1 MDHTQQGD
9 AKDLPPGV
17 DDEMSA
23 RIGSHA
29 WANEQPAEPK
39 GRPEGRL
46 EFEMLLADL
55 SARFV
60 NLPADLIDSEIENA
74 EHRICEF
81 LDLDTAALWQWEG
94 VAPGAFALTH
104 YFNTLGVPAPP
115 ERRIDSF
122 FPWCRQ
128 QMLLGRVIAVSSLED
143 LPEEAARDLESGR
156 LFGIKSSLLLPLSVG
171 GGPTIGILGLNT
183 TRAERDWPNVLV
195 KRLLLVAQ
203 IFANALSRK
212 RADQALRESE
222 ERMTLAAEAAE
233 FGIWVR
239 NIASNLVWGSERWL
253 RLFGFP
259 SGPEVGFED
268 FIQRIHPDDRERVQQ
283 EIQRAF
289 ANQSD
294 YSAEFRVVLPGGD
307 ELWIASRGRMHEGGN
322 GKPARMMG
330 AAIEITE
337 RKRMEAELRD
347 RLREIEE
354 LKQRVERENTYLR
367 EEIGLRVDQTDIVG
381 KSAPIK
387 DVLVQAGQVAETD
400 STVLL
405 LGETGTGKELL
416 ARAIHRM
423 SRRKERALVTVNC
436 ASLPPT
442 LIESELFGRE
452 RGAYTD
458 ALTRMTG
465 RFELADESTLFLDE
479 IGELPHDVQSK
490 LLRVLEEGRFER
502 LGSTKTLKSDVRIIA
517 ATNRDLGRAVREG
530 RFRQDLYYRLNV
542 FPIVIPPLRERPE
555 DIPLLVWTFVREFEK
570 KIGKR
575 IDRIDRKSMESM
587 QRHSWPGNV
596 RELKNVIEHGMI
608 VSTGN
613 TLAVQLPHVDT
624 SGATKASDLESIERT
639 HVLKVLA
646 DSGWRIGGKGG
657 AAETLGLKRTTLQ
670 SLMTRLGIRRPRPG
684 VPK

>member
-1 MDHTQQGD
+1 MDHSQQGD

-23 RIGSHA
+23 HTEGHT
-29 WANEQPAEPK
+29 WANEHPVEPK
-39 GRPEGRL
+39 RKLDGRL

-60 NLPADLIDSEIENA
+60 NLPADLIDSEIEDA
-74 EHRICEF
+74 ERRICEF
-81 LDLDTAALWQWEG
+81 LDLDTAALWQWEE

-104 YFNTLGVPAPP
+104 YFNVLGVPAPP

-128 QMLLGRVIAVSSLED
+128 QMLLGRVIAISSLED

-171 GGPTIGILGLNT
+171 GGSTIGILGLNA
-183 TRAERDWPNVLV
+183 TRAERDWPDMLV
-195 KRLLLVAQ
+195 KRLQLVAQ
-203 IFANALSRK
+203 IFANALARK

-239 NIASNLVWGSERWL
+239 NIASNRVWGSERWL

-259 SGPEVGFED
+259 AGAEVRFED
-268 FIQRIHPDDRERVQQ
+268 LIQRIHPDDRERVQR
-283 EIQRAF
+283 EIQRVF
-289 ANQSD
+289 ANQTD
-294 YSAEFRVVLPGGD
+294 YSAEFRVVLPGGH
-307 ELWIASRGRMHEGGN
+307 ERWIVSRGRMHEGGN

-337 RKRMEAELRD
+337 RKQMEAQLRD

-381 KSAPIK
+381 KSAAIK
-387 DVLVQAGQVAETD
+387 DVLSQAGQVALTD
-400 STVLL
+400 STVLV

-479 IGELPHDVQSK
+479 IGELPLDVQSK
-490 LLRVLEEGRFER
+490 LLRVLEEGHFER
-502 LGSTKTLKSDVRIIA
+502 LGSTKTLKADVRIIA
-517 ATNRDLGRAVREG
+517 ATNRDLVRAVREG

-542 FPIVIPPLRERPE
+542 FPLVIPPLRERGE

-587 QRHSWPGNV
+587 QRYSWPGNI

-608 VSTGN
+608 VSTEN
-613 TLAVQLPHVDT
+613 TLAVQLPQFDT
-624 SGATKASDLESIERT
+624 SGATKASDLDSIERT
-639 HVLKVLA
+639 HVLKVLT

-657 AAETLGLKRTTLQ
+657 AAEILGLKRTTLQ
-670 SLMTRLGIRRPRPG
+670 SLMKRLGIRRPRPG
-684 VPK
+684 MPK